1 MKWMALPA
9 VFLLML
15 MSGMANGETIRSMQE
30 QSAQIDACRISR
42 VAVLG
47 RNGQKD
53 ITVRAVETYRGQSAD
68 VSPPYRLLIT
78 YFHGG
83 ELNNTRTAFDLG
95 YFFLCHYP

>member
-68 VSPPYRLLIT
+68 VSPPI
-78 YFHGG
+78 
-83 ELNNTRTAFDLG
+83 DS
-95 YFFLCHYP
+95 